1 MKYFIISIIN
11 NVSSSYSKSI
21 KYDGNIFFKNTFNCP
36 DKEAESNDGS
46 DIKGIGDEWYTNLR
60 LKKHLLGV
68 DVIPAKLCK
77 LPSVV
82 SSMVNR
88 DPSKIPYIPDST
100 RNPYAPNPR
109 ESIQIFVLLYR
120 NRVQWYNTIIFSHQ
134 STPIPIT
141 SVNDGLPLQDYQRC
155 STTSQIEYMDNMTKE
170 FFVDNFQKYFGEPDA
185 NIISTPDTIES
196 IHENNDENISIEID
210 NEITTEETED
220 IDINID
226 DTIIINV
233 CMFLFCNNEVPD

>member
-1 MKYFIISIIN
+1 MDYFKPFIWKNPIINWCCFRNIQIIVIIISINIINSTKYFIISIIN

-21 KYDGNIFFKNTFNCP
+21 KYDGNIFYCP

-60 LKKHLLGV
+60 LKKHLLGM
-68 DVIPAKLCK
+68 DVICK
-77 LPSVV
+77 FPSVV

-134 STPIPIT
+134 STPIT

-155 STTSQIEYMDNMTKE
+155 PTTSQISSLSVYWSSKSEILCDFIPSNAFYMSSFDKLDYYLTN
-170 FFVDNFQKYFGEPDA
+170 Q
-185 NIISTPDTIES
+185 
-196 IHENNDENISIEID
+196 
-210 NEITTEETED
+210 
-220 IDINID
+220 
-226 DTIIINV
+226 
-233 CMFLFCNNEVPD
+233 LQQ